1 MERRQL
7 ECLVAVAEAG
17 SFRRAGE
24 RLFVTQSAVSQAL
37 QTLEEELG
45 ERLLD
50 RPAGGR
56 GGGIHPTAAG
66 ELLLPVARDILR
78 RFEDGKQVLA
88 QLRGLL
94 IGRLSIGA
102 VDVAATYHLPEPLR
116 RFKRRH
122 PGLEL
127 SVQVAGSV
135 ALTEALRNAELDL
148 AFVLGESIPAGLEG
162 RHYRDDPMQVLAS
175 ADLIAELGSEPDPE
189 RIAERGWITYPRGSV
204 TRAIL
209 ERAFREAGLP
219 FPVSMAIDRP
229 EVILQLVRAGLGLAV
244 LPERLLEVW
253 TVGEEVGRLT
263 LPGLHPV
270 RSIQILHRPGEGLSP
285 AGRAFL
291 AELDS

>member
-17 SFRRAGE
+17 SFRRAAE
-24 RLFVTQSAVSQAL
+24 RLYVTQSAVSQAL
-37 QTLEEELG
+37 QALEAALG

-56 GGGIHPTAAG
+56 GGSIRPTAAG

-78 RFEDGKQVLA
+78 RFEEGKQALA
-88 QLRGLL
+88 QLKGLL

-102 VDVAATYHLPEPLR
+102 VDVAATHHLPEPLR
-116 RFKRRH
+116 RFKRQH
-122 PGLEL
+122 PGLEF
-127 SVQVAGSV
+127 SVQVAGS
-135 ALTEALRNAELDL
+135 AELTEALRSAALDI
-148 AFVLGESIPAGLEG
+148 AFVLGDEIPAGLEG
-162 RHYRDDPMQVLAS
+162 RHFQKDPMCVIIGE
-175 ADLIAELGSEPDPE
+175 DLLGEMKGDTSPA
-189 RIAERGWITYPRGSV
+189 RLAERGWITYPRGSV
-204 TRAIL
+204 TRGII
-209 ERAFREAGLP
+209 ERAFLEAGLP
-219 FPVSMAIDRP
+219 FRATMAIDRP

-253 TVGEEVGRLT
+253 GVGAQLRRLE
-263 LPGLHPV
+263 LPRLQLM

-291 AELDS
+291 AELGA